1 MGKSTFSIRKRIF
14 LIATALIVL
23 LVIFKY
29 MNIMLFSS
37 ENSEESVLT
46 KPNIERG
53 PILDRNGRI
62 LAIQTKLHSV
72 TAWIP
77 NIKDVEKTA
86 SIISEALNMDKD
98 QLGKNISSRSRFM
111 YIKRKISNTEAD
123 KLRTHINN
131 GELPGIGLEPE
142 YGRSY
147 PEKDMASH
155 LIGFAGI
162 DNKGLAGIEHTY
174 NNILSPP
181 PPLVPVRGKDIYGSQ
196 VYLTIDTNIQYFSY
210 QAALE
215 AYENYEPELIILI
228 IAEAKTGDILGY
240 VSIPEIDLN
249 NFANAPAKSK
259 INHPVATAYEPGSVF
274 KVFSVASLLNLDGI
288 DEHSI
293 FHCNGYF
300 EINSDSANPIRIRC
314 LGNHGNVNAEKIL
327 EYSCNSGAAYA
338 SLTVSDEMFYKMLK
352 MFNFGEQTNIPLS
365 GETKGLLR
373 EYRMW
378 SSRSKPTIAMGQEI
392 SVSAMQII
400 RAATAFANGGI
411 MLQPHIV
418 SKIVSHDGRVI
429 DRIER
434 EPIRQVIS
442 PKTAES
448 VLNMM
453 SMAASEGTGRRASV
467 KGITMAV
474 KTGTS
479 QMLDKETGKYSEKD
493 FISSCLALF
502 PAEDPEIIVYTAI
515 YKPKK
520 VSYFGGVIAAPLV
533 GSVSE
538 KTISYLGIARR
549 GDTVINHSGRI
560 IVVQPEEIELGK
572 NIPNFLGMS
581 KRQLLPLLKESR
593 VKVLITGEGWVT
605 KQSPSP
611 GTEIIDGMTI
621 ELQLE

>member
-1 MGKSTFSIRKRIF
+1 MEKSTFSIRKKIF
-14 LIATALIVL
+14 LIITIIIVL
-23 LVIFKY
+23 FVIFKY
-29 MNIMLFSS
+29 MNIMILSS
-37 ENSEESVLT
+37 ENSDESVLT
-46 KPNIERG
+46 KPNVERG

-62 LAIQTKLHSV
+62 LAIQTRLHSV

-77 NIKDVEKTA
+77 NIKDVDKTA
-86 SIISEALNMDKD
+86 SILAETLNMDKK
-98 QLGKNISSRSRFM
+98 QLIKDILSRSRFM

-123 KLRTHINN
+123 RLKTYISG

-147 PEKDMASH
+147 PEKDIASH
-155 LIGFAGI
+155 LIGYTGT
-162 DNKGLAGIEHTY
+162 DNIGLDDIEYTY

-181 PPLVPVRGKDIYGSQ
+181 PALLSGNNKEIYGNQ
-196 VYLTIDTNIQYFSY
+196 VYLTIDVNIQNFAH
-210 QAALE
+210 QAAFE
-215 AYENYEPELIILI
+215 AYEKYEPEFVILI
-228 IAEAKTGDILGY
+228 IAEGKTGDILGY

-249 NFANAPAKSK
+249 NFSNAPAKNK
-259 INHPVATAYEPGSVF
+259 INNPVVTAYEPGSVF
-274 KVFSVASLLNLDGI
+274 KIFSIASLLNLEGI
-288 DEHSI
+288 DERTI

-300 EINSDSANPIRIRC
+300 EINSESANPIRIRC

-338 SLTVSDEMFYKMLK
+338 SLTVSDEMFYHMLK
-352 MFNFGEQTNIPLS
+352 MFNFGEPTNIPLP
-365 GETKGLLR
+365 GETRGLLR

-400 RAATAFANGGI
+400 RAATVFANGGV

-418 SKIVSHDGRVI
+418 SKVISHDGKVV
-429 DRIER
+429 DRTTK

-442 PKTAES
+442 SKTAAS

-453 SMAASEGTGRRASV
+453 SIAAAEGTGRRAAV

-479 QMLDKETGKYSEKD
+479 QTLDKETGKYSEKD
-493 FISSCLALF
+493 HISSCIALF

-520 VSYFGGVIAAPLV
+520 ISYFGGVIAAPLV
-533 GSVSE
+533 GDVAE
-538 KTISYLGIARR
+538 KIISYLGIARK

-560 IVVQPEEIELGK
+560 VVMPPEEIVLGK
-572 NIPNFLGMS
+572 NIPDFRGLS
-581 KRQLLPLLKESR
+581 KRQLLPLLKDTR
-593 VKVLITGEGWVT
+593 VKILITGEGWVT
-605 KQSPSP
+605 KQSPAP
-611 GTEIIDGMTI
+611 GTEITDGMTI
-621 ELQLE
+621 ELKLE